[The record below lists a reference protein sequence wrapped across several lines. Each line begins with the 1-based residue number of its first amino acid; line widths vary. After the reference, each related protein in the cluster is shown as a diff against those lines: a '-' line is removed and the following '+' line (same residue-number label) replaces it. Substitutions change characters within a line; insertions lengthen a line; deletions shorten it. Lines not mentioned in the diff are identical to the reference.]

1 MSRLKEKYYSEIRPK
16 LQKDL
21 GYASIEQVPK
31 LTKIALNM
39 GVGEAKQDKKMMDAA
54 LEQLSLIAGQRPS
67 IRRAKTSV
75 AGFKLREGMP
85 VGVAVTLRRERMY
98 ELFDRITTIAIPRI
112 RDFRGLNPRSFD
124 GRGNFSF
131 GIKEQLVF
139 PEIDYDSIDQVR
151 GLDVTIATSAATD
164 DEARLLL
171 DAFGF
176 PFRKIEE
183 QKSQPEEANQSKQQA
198 EPEEED
204 VSTEAS
210 SEPENDEDLS
220 KEPQDGEVEAKEP
233 VSDKAEEDIE
243 QKEEQGKEQ

>member
-1 MSRLKEKYYSEIRPK
+1 MKEKYYSEIRPK
-16 LQKDL
+16 LQKEL
-21 GYASIEQVPK
+21 GYRSIEQVPR

-39 GVGEAKQDKKMMDAA
+39 GVGDAKQNTSMLDAA
-54 LEQLSLIAGQRPS
+54 VEQLSQIAGQHPS

-75 AGFKLREGMP
+75 AGFKVRDGMP

-98 ELFDRITTIAIPRI
+98 ELFDRITTIAIPRV

-171 DAFGF
+171 EAFGF
-176 PFRKIEE
+176 PFRQIEE
-183 QKSQPEEANQSKQQA
+183 QQSPPEEGDQSRPQA
-198 EPEEED
+198 EPEEEEEE
-204 VSTEAS
+204 VSAEAS
-210 SEPENDEDLS
+210 DEPENVEDSS
-220 KEPQDGEVEAKEP
+220 KDAKDGGAEVEEP
-233 VSDKAEEDIE
+233 VSDKAEENIE
-243 QKEEQGKEQ
+243 QKEEQGKEH